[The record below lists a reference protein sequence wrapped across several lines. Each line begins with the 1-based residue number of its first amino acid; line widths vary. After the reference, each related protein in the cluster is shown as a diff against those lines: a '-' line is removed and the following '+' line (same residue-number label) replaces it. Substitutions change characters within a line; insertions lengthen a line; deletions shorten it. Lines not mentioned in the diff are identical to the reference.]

1 MTEPGPAPMRH
12 PAVVERRLGDD
23 LLLGRDLTGRTVV
36 LDPVS
41 AALWSSLDG
50 RVGVDDLV
58 GDVVAA
64 LGGDVGQ
71 RAPEVK
77 GLFETLGSLGFLDGQ
92 LPPGIMPRR
101 LTPPPDPDSC
111 LGKRLGLERATIL
124 QVGTGESCFR
134 FGATIPDLV
143 EETRCAFDAVEPG
156 DGLAETFIA
165 RIVPV
170 RGRVGRTQQLFD
182 SLGNLLYAGRDEHRC
197 GEALRRTVSAR
208 SVLDDEGVWY
218 EGAALLTDDGVVLL
232 HPAIGHE
239 AVGPLRRELQD
250 RSVFFVPSVFLE
262 LATSSV
268 VRLPAD
274 LVRSEPAVDLPL
286 LGAVVPHDPGAHSV
300 ERFVLAMARRWDDEH
315 LDVFLGLAARGSV
328 AEVPQGLT
336 GIEIVER
343 LAVLAGGE

>member
-182 SLGNLLYAGRDEHRC
+182 SLGNLLYAGGTSTVAAKPFAGPCRPDPSSMTKVC
-197 GEALRRTVSAR
+197 GTKERRS
-208 SVLDDEGVWY
+208 
-218 EGAALLTDDGVVLL
+218 
-232 HPAIGHE
+232 
-239 AVGPLRRELQD
+239 
-250 RSVFFVPSVFLE
+250 
-262 LATSSV
+262 
-268 VRLPAD
+268 
-274 LVRSEPAVDLPL
+274 
-286 LGAVVPHDPGAHSV
+286 
-300 ERFVLAMARRWDDEH
+300 
-315 LDVFLGLAARGSV
+315 
-328 AEVPQGLT
+328 
-336 GIEIVER
+336 
-343 LAVLAGGE
+343 